1 MSDYI
6 TLNNGIIEV
15 KVDFL
20 GAQLRSI
27 KNISTAREYLW
38 QRDEKFWANSAP
50 VLFPVCGGL
59 KGDKYRLNGKE
70 YSMVKHGFAC
80 FKTFTAEEYGKD
92 YAVLLLKSDAETK
105 NFYPFDFELR
115 IKFYLKENE
124 ICITYSVKNLSKD
137 VMPFSFGS
145 HEGFECNMLSD
156 KCSVVFNKDNSL
168 TRYYINDGLYHGVN
182 KEISLDNSELEIDYK
197 ELEKCPYI
205 FKNFKSDEVTLKDGN
220 GKKIVSISFSDMTTL
235 VIWSVKDSSFVCIE
249 PWVAFS
255 DSANFN
261 GEFYQK
267 RDIVNL
273 ESEKI
278 FERNH
283 IIKVY

>member
-1 MSDYI
+1 M
-6 TLNNGIIEV
+6 
-15 KVDFL
+15 
-20 GAQLRSI
+20 
-27 KNISTAREYLW
+27 
-38 QRDEKFWANSAP
+38 
-50 VLFPVCGGL
+50 
-59 KGDKYRLNGKE
+59 
-70 YSMVKHGFAC
+70 
-80 FKTFTAEEYGKD
+80 
-92 YAVLLLKSDAETK
+92 
-105 NFYPFDFELR
+105 
-115 IKFYLKENE
+115 
-124 ICITYSVKNLSKD
+124 
-137 VMPFSFGS
+137 
-145 HEGFECNMLSD
+145 
-156 KCSVVFNKDNSL
+156 
-168 TRYYINDGLYHGVN
+168 
-182 KEISLDNSELEIDYK
+182 
-197 ELEKCPYI
+197 EKCPYI